1 MTRFAGS
8 IDLTDYLGEGCDWSK
23 ATDAQAEGR
32 SSNRVT
38 AIQGQS
44 LLSRTGLNSL
54 ASVKSAEEE
63 AEAIKAGAAA
73 EASAKTY
80 GSIVSGISSLGS
92 AGIKAY
98 GKANNL
104 GIYGG

>member
-8 IDLTDYLGEGCDWSK
+8 IDLTDYLGEGGDWSM

-44 LLSRTGLNSL
+44 LLSRTGLSSL
-54 ASVKSAEEE
+54 AQVQSAEEE
-63 AEAIKAGAAA
+63 AEAIKAGARA
-73 EASAKTY
+73 EAGAVTH
-80 GSIVSGISSLGS
+80 GALMDGIASLGG

-104 GIYGG
+104 GIYGK

>member
-8 IDLTDYLGEGCDWSK
+8 IDLTDYLGEGGDWSM

-32 SSNRVT
+32 SSNRIT
-38 AIQGQS
+38 GIQGQS

-54 ASVKSAEEE
+54 AQVQYAEEE
-63 AEAIKAGAAA
+63 AEAIKSGARA
-73 EASAKTY
+73 EADATTH
-80 GSIVSGISSLGS
+80 GAFMDGIASLGG

-104 GIYGG
+104 GVYGK

>member
-8 IDLTDYLGEGCDWSK
+8 IDLTDYLGEGGDWSK

-63 AEAIKAGAAA
+63 AEAIKAGAQA
-73 EASAKTY
+73 EAGAMVH
-80 GSIVSGISSLGS
+80 GSIMDGISSLGG

-104 GIYGG
+104 GVYGD

>member
-8 IDLTDYLGEGCDWSK
+8 IDLTDYLGEGGDWSK

-54 ASVKSAEEE
+54 ASVKSAEAE
-63 AEAIKAGAAA
+63 AEAIKAGAQA
-73 EASAKTY
+73 EAGAMRH
-80 GSIVSGISSLGS
+80 GAIMDGISSLGG
-92 AGIKAY
+92 AGIQAY
-98 GKANNL
+98 GKAKGL
-104 GIYGG
+104 GIYKD

>member
-8 IDLTDYLGEGCDWSK
+8 IDLTDYLGEGGDWSK

-32 SSNRVT
+32 SSNRVS

-54 ASVKSAEEE
+54 ASVQSAEAE
-63 AEAIKAGAAA
+63 AEAIKSGAQSEAGAAVH
-73 EASAKTY
+73 
-80 GSIVSGISSLGS
+80 GSIMDGISSLGG

-104 GIYGG
+104 GIYGD